1 MSSKETDQSFT
12 LPSKTDV
19 KANINAIRLDTDGDV
34 DDIVALYDRLR
45 EKIGA
50 KGGKELN
57 TVAAT
62 LAAAVWAK
70 RK

>member
-1 MSSKETDQSFT
+1 MSSNETDQSFK

-19 KANINAIRLDTDGDV
+19 KANITTIRSDEDGYV
-34 DDIVALYDRLR
+34 DDIVNLYKQMR
-45 EKIGA
+45 EKVGA
-50 KGGKELN
+50 DGGKEIN

-70 RK
+70 RN